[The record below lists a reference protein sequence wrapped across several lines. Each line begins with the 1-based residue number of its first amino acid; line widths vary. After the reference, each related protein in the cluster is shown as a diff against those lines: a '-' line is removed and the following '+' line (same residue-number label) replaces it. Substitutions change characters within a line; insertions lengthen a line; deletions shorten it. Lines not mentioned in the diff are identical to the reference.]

1 MLEPMG
7 VKGQVFRD
15 FEVFERYWKVN
26 LSTGLPPFRCPN
38 LGVPILVCWA
48 GYVGFKLGGYEQ
60 PGSKRK

>member
-1 MLEPMG
+1 M
-7 VKGQVFRD
+7 FRD
-15 FEVFERYWKVN
+15 FEVFERYLGAN
-26 LSTGLPPFRCPN
+26 LPTGLPPFRCPN